1 MKELL
6 DGLTLFQRIAY
17 PRHRE
22 LFERLA
28 KKQHPRAVF
37 IACSDSRVVPNLLV
51 QAEPGD
57 LFILRNA
64 GNIVPPAGQGGEGV
78 VASLEYAIRGLGIRD
93 VVLCGHRNCGAMK
106 GVLHPEKVADMPSV
120 ASWVRHADRARQAV
134 EERYPGRDDEEVLDL
149 LVDFNVIAQ
158 VRNILTYP
166 FVSDLVRNGEMELYG
181 WVYDIGTGKVK
192 GLDATGTRF
201 LPVGADSIGSP
212 DEGSLLASLEDEE
225 DFWGRL

>member
-1 MKELL
+1 MKELV

-78 VASLEYAIRGLGIRD
+78 VASLEYAVRGLGIRD

-149 LVDFNVIAQ
+149 LVDFNVVAQ

-181 WVYDIGTGKVK
+181 WVYDIGTGRVK
-192 GLDATGTRF
+192 GLDSTGTRF

>member
-1 MKELL
+1 MKELV

-57 LFILRNA
+57 LFILRTA
-64 GNIVPPAGQGGEGV
+64 GTIVPPAGQGGEGV

-120 ASWVRHADRARQAV
+120 ASWVRHAADARRAV
-134 EERYPGRDDEEVLDL
+134 EAKFPGRDDEEVLDL

-166 FVSDLVRNGEMELYG
+166 FVSDLVRSRELELYG
-181 WVYDIGTGKVK
+181 WVYDIGTGSVK
-192 GLDATGTRF
+192 GLDESGRSFAPIG
-201 LPVGADSIGSP
+201 LGSVGSP
-212 DEGSLLASLEDEE
+212 DEGRVLQSLESEE
-225 DFWGRL
+225 DFWERL